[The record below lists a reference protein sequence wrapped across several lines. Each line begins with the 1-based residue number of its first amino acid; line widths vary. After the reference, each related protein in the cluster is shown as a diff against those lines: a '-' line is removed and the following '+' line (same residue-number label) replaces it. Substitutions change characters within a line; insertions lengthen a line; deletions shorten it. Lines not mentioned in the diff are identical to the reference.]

1 MSNVSLECSY
11 IIERIRSIAFQ
22 VGAFLGDDSQYN
34 REKQANQI
42 VDVVAGGGAGDISDA
57 IFDTVLYGRNQTVEL
72 KSTQFFEILRFAR
85 QYFTQ
90 KVLDAIQLES
100 KRPRASYMVLKR
112 RILDVEANVDK
123 GIVRIDFYVDKERYP
138 IRLSYRLGTQN
149 FLADEWLKWFD
160 TTLEEALQLS
170 HDGAQAGDFS
180 ELVKREMRGRSLCFL
195 KYFREYRNERPIF
208 WTYNRLD
215 IIRESLIEQFHKD
228 VDKGYVKFYQPDLW
242 ERHTFDNI
250 RQFLRREGCPEKL
263 FCTVGKH
270 TFIFDSALSERD
282 IFISLQTGKAERI
295 QGILNS
301 DGLSLRSSEHFVAI
315 QQLLKRL
322 DSNPLEEL
330 ARLGRESKH
339 CTVCNRKLTSEHSL
353 AHGMGPICASRVH
366 PKFIQQSLF

>member
-34 REKQANQI
+34 REHQASQL
-42 VDVVAGGGAGDISDA
+42 VDVVAGGGAKEISDA

-90 KVLDAIQLES
+90 KVLDAIELES

-112 RILDVEANVDK
+112 RILDVEAQVEN
-123 GIVRIDFYVDKERYP
+123 GIVRIDFCVDKERYP
-138 IRLSYRLGTQN
+138 IRLSYRLGSQN

-160 TTLEEALQLS
+160 SSLEEALQSSGDLS
-170 HDGAQAGDFS
+170 ES
-180 ELVKREMRGRSLCFL
+180 VKQEMRGRSLCFL

-215 IIRESLIEQFHKD
+215 IVREALIERFHND
-228 VDKGYVKFYQPDLW
+228 VDKGYVKFYQPELW
-242 ERHTFDNI
+242 ERHAFDNI

-295 QGILNS
+295 QGILNA
-301 DGLSLRSSEHFVAI
+301 DGLSLRSSEHFVVI

-322 DSNPLEEL
+322 DANPLEEL
-330 ARLGRESKH
+330 ARLGRESKQ

-353 AHGMGPICASRVH
+353 AHGMGPVCASRVH